1 MTVSVKED
9 PLALRLVV
17 DYFALESRQL
27 VVIKLDI
34 AVGHAAYLYF
44 LTSVE
49 LVYFICLWAVYKFKL
64 DLLVVPVLVSELR
77 TVVAVR
83 SVRCRCLVKIND
95 HVRVTK
101 RNNKPVLER

>member
-1 MTVSVKED
+1 M
-9 PLALRLVV
+9 LLVV

-27 VVIKLDI
+27 VVVELDV

-49 LVYFICLWAVYKFKL
+49 LVYFICLGAVYKFKL

-77 TVVAVR
+77 TVIPIR
-83 SVRCRCLVKIND
+83 SVRRCLVKIND
-95 HVRVTK
+95 HVRVAK
-101 RNNKPVLER
+101 RNNEAVFKRQRNV

>member
-1 MTVSVKED
+1 MR
-9 PLALRLVV
+9 PVV

-27 VVIKLDI
+27 VVIELDI

-49 LVYFICLWAVYKFKL
+49 LVYFICLWAIYKFKL
-64 DLLVVPVLVSELR
+64 DLFVVPFLVSELR
-77 TVVAVR
+77 TVISVR
-83 SVRCRCLVKIND
+83 SVRRMVKIND

-101 RNNKPVLER
+101 RNDKAMLERQRNV